1 MDRQKAME
9 KKKELE
15 RLEAVIR
22 GLKEREHSLEL
33 SFIQSRGLSVGEL
46 ADIGDEG
53 EFAALLDEWLA
64 EMPELEALVGRIAAA
79 ETEKRKIEEELI
91 EMTIA
96 LAPPEAAEQLR
107 KGSRLVVFR
116 RDIIEIGLS
125 CLG

>member
-1 MDRQKAME
+1 MDKKLAME

-15 RLEAVIR
+15 RLEAVIG
-22 GLKEREHSLEL
+22 GLKERERELEL
-33 SFIQSRGLSVGEL
+33 SFIRSRGLPVGEL
-46 ADIGDEG
+46 ADIGDDG

-64 EMPELEALVGRIAAA
+64 EMPELEALVGEIAAA
-79 ETEKRKIEEELI
+79 ETEKRKIEDELI

-116 RDIIEIGLS
+116 RDIIDIGLS
-125 CLG
+125 YLG